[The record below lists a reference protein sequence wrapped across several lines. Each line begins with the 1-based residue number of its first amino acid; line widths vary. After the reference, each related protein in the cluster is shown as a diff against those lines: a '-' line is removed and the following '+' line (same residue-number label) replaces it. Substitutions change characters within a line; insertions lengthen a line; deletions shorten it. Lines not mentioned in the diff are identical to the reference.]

1 VPEVFADIFAQHFMR
16 YFLGEHRPLGEA
28 FTQASQDA
36 FEVGN
41 PFPLIY
47 ALYAPPELTTV

>member
-1 VPEVFADIFAQHFMR
+1 MFADTFAQRFMR

-28 FTQASQDA
+28 LTQTSQDA

>member
-1 VPEVFADIFAQHFMR
+1 MFADIFAQHFMR
-16 YFLGEHRPLGEA
+16 SFLGEHRPLGEA